1 MSLIPQILTFVG
13 MGRMPSDSEF
23 YLGLSVV
30 ASVFLGSIFKGLNT
44 NSNGTPFKKNNESA
58 NSKDFGYSVPCDGIN
73 YLFWVQVH
81 Y

>member
-1 MSLIPQILTFVG
+1 MKKSAWQKSEFGKIKAVNIFNAAYHSLMSLIPQILTFVG

-44 NSNGTPFKKNNESA
+44 NSNGTPFKKE
-58 NSKDFGYSVPCDGIN
+58 
-73 YLFWVQVH
+73 Q
-81 Y
+81 